1 MPDKIKLRYFNRR
14 ASDKIRRENMDEQN
28 NSGQPVKKSK
38 VWLWVVVVILILAAA
53 GFYILGF
60 LKQDESSDDT
70 KSTTS
75 GGKVT
80 IPQEILDNKFGWLGG
95 GAEDSGEAIVEM
107 AGGWARPHPGAFV
120 WDMMQKSATGEID
133 FSLSDQQVKGYG
145 GNNVAILATI
155 WPFADWDQASLD
167 NAADC
172 KVASDDEFLP
182 KNDKKGRGSYL
193 PQYRCNPSDWT
204 AYQNFVTK
212 VVERYDGDGTDDMA
226 GLTIP
231 VKYWEVMN
239 EPDLQYQ
246 NTMPANEGSSLN
258 FYKLGPTEYG
268 ELLIKT
274 SVPIRA
280 ADPEAKILIAG
291 AAGGDSRMLGFYQSV
306 FADKNTLTAFD
317 IGNIHCI
324 SNDQKTSDFNVAPY
338 KAMLEKAG
346 ITDKPIWV
354 TEAEAMYG
362 TVAEQNYSS
371 TKKSV
376 AGAIAAGA
384 QRIFFTRY
392 EFDDTRKDMSEKSS
406 GGTYPSGEKYRDI
419 IKLY

>member
-1 MPDKIKLRYFNRR
+1 MELEQKT
-14 ASDKIRRENMDEQN
+14 ENPVEKR
-28 NSGQPVKKSK
+28 SGSL
-38 VWLWVVVVILILAAA
+38 VWLWAVLVLLVIVA
-53 GFYILGF
+53 GGYLFWQY
-60 LKQDESSDDT
+60 LKQTYTEKETTENSNSVVEIPAKVLSS
-70 KSTTS
+70 
-75 GGKVT
+75 
-80 IPQEILDNKFGWLGG
+80 KFGWLGG
-95 GAEDSGEAIVEM
+95 GAGDDGQVISEYG
-107 AGGWARPHPGAFV
+107 GGWVRPHPGAFV

-133 FSLSDQQVKGYG
+133 FSSADEEVSNYQK
-145 GNNVAILATI
+145 NNLGILVTI

-167 NAADC
+167 NVADC

-212 VVERYDGDGTDDMA
+212 VVERYDGDGIDDMV
-226 GLTIP
+226 GLKIP
-231 VKYWEVMN
+231 IKYWEVMN

-392 EFDDTRKDMSEKSS
+392 ELDDTRKDMSEKSS

>member
-1 MPDKIKLRYFNRR
+1 MDGEEDLNRPPIKRG
-14 ASDKIRRENMDEQN
+14 KT
-28 NSGQPVKKSK
+28 
-38 VWLWVVVVILILAAA
+38 WLIVLILVLILGAA
-53 GFYILGF
+53 GYFALDF
-60 LKQDESSDDT
+60 FKPVEEENNNQSAVSVE
-70 KSTTS
+70 
-75 GGKVT
+75 KVS
-80 IPQEILDNKFGWLGG
+80 IPQEILNNKFGWLGG
-95 GAEDSGEAIVEM
+95 GAEDDGKTIAEM
-107 AGGWARPHPGAFV
+107 AGGWVRPHPGAFV
-120 WDMMQKSATGEID
+120 WDMMQKSKGGEID
-133 FSLSDQQVKGYG
+133 FSLSDQEVKGYG
-145 GNNVAILATI
+145 GNNIGILATI
-155 WPFADWDQASLD
+155 WPFADWDQASLT

-193 PQYRCNPSDWT
+193 PEYRCNPSDWT
-204 AYQNFVTK
+204 AYQSFVAK
-212 VVERYDGDGTDDMA
+212 VVERYDGDGIDDMA

-231 VKYWEVMN
+231 IKYWEVMN

-274 SVPIRA
+274 SVPIRS

-291 AAGGDSRMLGFYQSV
+291 AAGGDSRMLGFYQNV

-338 KAMLEKAG
+338 KEILKKAG
-346 ITDKPIWV
+346 IADKPIWV
-354 TEAEAMYG
+354 TEAEAMYS
-362 TVAEQNYSS
+362 TVAEKNFES

-384 QRIFFTRY
+384 ERIFFTRY
-392 EFDDTRKDMSEKSS
+392 DFADTRTDMSKNAGPSD
-406 GGTYPSGEKYRDI
+406 YPSSEKYRDI
-419 IKLY
+419 IKSY